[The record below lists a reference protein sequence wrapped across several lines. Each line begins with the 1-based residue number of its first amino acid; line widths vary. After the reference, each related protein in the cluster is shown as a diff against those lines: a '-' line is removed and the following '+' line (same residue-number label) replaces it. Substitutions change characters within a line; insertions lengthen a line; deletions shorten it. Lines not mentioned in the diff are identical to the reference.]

1 MKSAG
6 NSLTGPGTSPVP
18 ERFPPELDSYS
29 VLHRACGCGITGAR
43 DFQPG
48 HNIRAINE
56 SIRTRFGGSAL
67 KYLQWVDAV
76 MVSTAAVAGQE
87 VGLMPRMQRY
97 WWRQGTPQSR

>member
-29 VLHRACGCGITGAR
+29 VLYRARLRLRLRDHRAR

-48 HNIRAINE
+48 YDIRAINE
-56 SIRTRFGGSAL
+56 RIRTHFGGSAL
-67 KYLQWVDAV
+67 KFLQWVDGV
-76 MVSTAAVAGQE
+76 MDSTAAA
-87 VGLMPRMQRY
+87 
-97 WWRQGTPQSR
+97 QGRKSA